1 MPVYRYRS
9 VEEMPGETWRSP
21 GDPALYRALARLW
34 ATSRRMRPR
43 GFPPG
48 VTKHRSIEDMNRQ
61 REEWNREF
69 VASLGRSRRG

>member
-34 ATSRRMRPR
+34 ATSRRLRPR
-43 GFPPG
+43 RFPPG
-48 VTKHRSIEDMNRQ
+48 VTRHRTIEDMNAQ
-61 REEWNREF
+61 RDQWDRAF
-69 VASLGRSRRG
+69 IASLRERRD